1 MEWIDKLKK
10 GVEHCWQYHGPAI
23 NIGWFQTYDLFN
35 PVILFAYPVHQEI
48 VGGSGDGL
56 KVWTGFR
63 FSVSEL
69 LKVDGVKVKNIEG
82 ASCCVHCNPHPLL
95 EVAGTFEDHPFDLMV
110 LLEPKRD
117 TEAVEILDV
126 AAQTVRTINRGTQP

>member
-1 MEWIDKLKK
+1 MDWKERLKRA
-10 GVEHCWQYHGPAI
+10 VERCWNYHGPAI

-35 PVILFAYPVHQEI
+35 PIILFAYPVHQEI
-48 VGGSGDGL
+48 VGGSDDGL

-69 LKVDGVKVKNIEG
+69 LKVDGLKVKNIEG
-82 ASCCVHCNPHPLL
+82 ASYCVHCNPHPLL
-95 EVAGTFEDHPFDLMV
+95 EVAGHFEDHPFDLMV

-126 AAQTVRTINRGTQP
+126 AAQTVRPIKRETQP